1 MELVVLTLNIRN
13 TNDRYAE
20 RRPLLCAEFGALAPD
35 IVGLQEVV
43 FGDESQD
50 EMLAGSV
57 PHRTYRAVDA
67 RSERYPSF
75 GNSILCAVGELQ
87 AHETLRLSHN
97 RVVQRALIALPGNVM
112 LWFANTHLHH
122 KPEDPGVR
130 NAQALAIAEWL
141 ESAPA
146 ADATIVTGDFNTPP
160 FEPAYGA
167 MVNAGFRSA
176 FLEANGEEPA
186 VTWPSGIECD
196 TKDTEGDPNCLDY
209 VWMRGDVGCL
219 AARLVFNHHPT
230 EDATLYPS
238 DHFGILATLT
248 L

>member
-1 MELVVLTLNIRN
+1 
-13 TNDRYAE
+13 
-20 RRPLLCAEFGALAPD
+20 
-35 IVGLQEVV
+35 
-43 FGDESQD
+43 
-50 EMLAGSV
+50 
-57 PHRTYRAVDA
+57 
-67 RSERYPSF
+67 
-75 GNSILCAVGELQ
+75 
-87 AHETLRLSHN
+87 
-97 RVVQRALIALPGNVM
+97 
-112 LWFANTHLHH
+112 
-122 KPEDPGVR
+122 
-130 NAQALAIAEWL
+130 
-141 ESAPA
+141 
-146 ADATIVTGDFNTPP
+146 
-160 FEPAYGA
+160 